1 MLGPSLLAGLL
12 AAQAPGALSHGTA
25 IAAIRTPSGVAI
37 AADSRVVDQH
47 GRRRPDTCKIRIAGD
62 TVFAVH
68 GMSSHG
74 SGLDLFAL
82 ASDAARSAPDLR
94 SASDEIAA
102 RARGPIRTALASL
115 RETDPGVFERYALG
129 KAPAGVVLA
138 RYEKEGAALSYVRFT
153 LRDPDGAL
161 KVEAEIRDCPG
172 RDCPDGV
179 SAVFVG
185 PSGHVAAF
193 QRTHTRY
200 WGRGYARNAFSFVE
214 AEASH
219 GHRDIGGPVQVI
231 LLRGGRIAWAQRSAP
246 CP

>member
-82 ASDAARSAPDLR
+82 ASDAARSASFSPWVSTSNVLLPAG
-94 SASDEIAA
+94 SGPVSTPIAVGAPAA
-102 RARGPIRTALASL
+102 RSICS
-115 RETDPGVFERYALG
+115 VN
-129 KAPAGVVLA
+129 
-138 RYEKEGAALSYVRFT
+138 
-153 LRDPDGAL
+153 
-161 KVEAEIRDCPG
+161 
-172 RDCPDGV
+172 DGV
-179 SAVFVG
+179 WSAT
-185 PSGHVAAF
+185 SN
-193 QRTHTRY
+193 T
-200 WGRGYARNAFSFVE
+200 
-214 AEASH
+214 
-219 GHRDIGGPVQVI
+219 
-231 LLRGGRIAWAQRSAP
+231 
-246 CP
+246 